1 MTLATLAELKGRL
14 GITDT
19 ADDTALTAHLQRVE
33 DRMAAHCDREWALAT
48 RTEYF
53 TGPLGWLLLKAYPVV
68 SVASLTIGGTA
79 LVSGQDY
86 SLRSDRGR
94 IACLYYVAG
103 IWPDDAEIAVTYR
116 GGFAAA
122 GTTPGTGETAAPA
135 ALAAALLTQAEWEWR
150 NKSVLGL
157 SSASQGGVSV
167 AAAEFAWL
175 PAVREAMGPFR
186 RFG

>member
-19 ADDTALTAHLQRVE
+19 ADDTVLTAHLQRVE
-33 DRMAAHCDREWALAT
+33 DRMAAHCRREWALAT

-68 SVASLTIGGTA
+68 SIASVALDGVA
-79 LVSGQDY
+79 LVNGEDY
-86 SLRSDRGR
+86 TCRLDRGR
-94 IACLYYVAG
+94 IQYVANCHV
-103 IWPDDAEIAVTYR
+103 WPDDAEIAVTYR

-122 GTTPGTGETAAPA
+122 GTTPGAGETAAPA
-135 ALAAALLTQAEWEWR
+135 ALTAALLTQAEWEWR
-150 NKSVLGL
+150 NKDVLGL
-157 SSASQGGVSV
+157 KSASQSGVSV
-167 AAAEFAWL
+167 AAADFAWL
-175 PAVREAMGPFR
+175 PAALEAMGPER